1 MIAESSR
8 FVGLMLAALLSAAT
22 ITWAQSAPT
31 VAAADGRN
39 PSAQPK
45 EAGVT
50 TAKPAA
56 GAQPAVVPKA
66 VQPAS
71 SARPATAPAQPR
83 PTSPAV
89 EAPKSAV
96 VPQPVGAS
104 PFKPAT
110 TPAQAKPAQKP
121 RAATNP
127 APAGTR
133 PNVPR
138 NADSRV
144 NLRPAVYKPNPFPPV
159 QTDPRAP
166 DYYEP
171 AHRTVVRPRRLPE
184 RDSSGYGFRN
194 PGGVGRYDEYLPPT
208 GDMSVINPAKPMRMA
223 VSGGTN
229 FPVSRQEQ
237 IMMRNA
243 GTAQAGMLN
252 SQMGMYA
259 RPFGFGG
266 FGYGGGMMYGYGM
279 PF

>member
-1 MIAESSR
+1 M
-8 FVGLMLAALLSAAT
+8 
-22 ITWAQSAPT
+22 
-31 VAAADGRN
+31 
-39 PSAQPK
+39 
-45 EAGVT
+45 
-50 TAKPAA
+50 
-56 GAQPAVVPKA
+56 
-66 VQPAS
+66 
-71 SARPATAPAQPR
+71 
-83 PTSPAV
+83 
-89 EAPKSAV
+89 
-96 VPQPVGAS
+96 
-104 PFKPAT
+104 
-110 TPAQAKPAQKP
+110 
-121 RAATNP
+121 
-127 APAGTR
+127 
-133 PNVPR
+133 
-138 NADSRV
+138 
-144 NLRPAVYKPNPFPPV
+144 RPAVYKPNPFPPI

-184 RDSSGYGFRN
+184 RDANGYGFRN
-194 PGGVGRYDEYLPPT
+194 PGGVGRYDEYLPPA

>member
-1 MIAESSR
+1 MFAESSR
-8 FVGLMLAALLSAAT
+8 FVGFTLTALLSAAT
-22 ITWAQSAPT
+22 IAWGQSSVSA
-31 VAAADGRN
+31 VADDGGRN
-39 PSAQPK
+39 PGSQPQAAGSQPQAAGATTSKPAKGAQTTDASRSVQP
-45 EAGVT
+45 AN

-56 GAQPAVVPKA
+56 
-66 VQPAS
+66 
-71 SARPATAPAQPR
+71 APAQPK
-83 PTSPAV
+83 PSAPAAR
-89 EAPKSAV
+89 EPKAAAP
-96 VPQPVGAS
+96 PVAAGGS
-104 PFKPAT
+104 PFKTAQ
-110 TPAQAKPAQKP
+110 PAQAAP
-121 RAATNP
+121 RARAAANP
-127 APAGTR
+127 AVRSNGD
-133 PNVPR
+133 N
-138 NADSRV
+138 RV
-144 NLRPAVYKPNPFPPV
+144 NMRPAVYKPNPFPPI

-184 RDSSGYGFRN
+184 RDANGYGFRN
-194 PGGVGRYDEYLPPT
+194 PGGVGRYDEYLPPA

>member
-1 MIAESSR
+1 MFAESSR
-8 FVGLMLAALLSAAT
+8 FVGFTLTALLSAAT
-22 ITWAQSAPT
+22 IAWGQSSVSA
-31 VAAADGRN
+31 VADDGGRN
-39 PSAQPK
+39 PGSQPQAAGSQPQAAGATTSKPAKGAQTTDASRGVQPANTAKPAPASAQPK
-45 EAGVT
+45 PSA
-50 TAKPAA
+50 TAAQAPKASAAPPAA
-56 GAQPAVVPKA
+56 G
-66 VQPAS
+66 
-71 SARPATAPAQPR
+71 
-83 PTSPAV
+83 
-89 EAPKSAV
+89 
-96 VPQPVGAS
+96 GS
-104 PFKPAT
+104 PFKT
-110 TPAQAKPAQKP
+110 AQPAQKP
-121 RAATNP
+121 RAAANP
-127 APAGTR
+127 AVR
-133 PNVPR
+133 PKTDN
-138 NADSRV
+138 RV
-144 NLRPAVYKPNPFPPV
+144 NMRPAVYKPNPFPPIP
-159 QTDPRAP
+159 TDPRSP

-184 RDSSGYGFRN
+184 RDANGYGFRN
-194 PGGVGRYDEYLPPT
+194 PGGVGRYDEYLPPA

>member
-8 FVGLMLAALLSAAT
+8 FVGLTLTALLFAAT
-22 ITWAQSAPT
+22 IAWGQSAPT
-31 VAAADGRN
+31 VATDDGGRN
-39 PSAQPK
+39 PAAQPK
-45 EAGVT
+45 AAGAT

-56 GAQPAVVPKA
+56 GAQPAVAPKA
-66 VQPAS
+66 VQPAQ
-71 SARPATAPAQPR
+71 SARSATSPAQPR
-83 PTSPAV
+83 PSAPAAQ
-89 EAPKSAV
+89 APKAAV
-96 VPQPVGAS
+96 APQPAGVS

-110 TPAQAKPAQKP
+110 TAAQGKPAQKP
-121 RAATNP
+121 RAAAKP
-127 APAGTR
+127 AAVR
-133 PNVPR
+133 PSAPR
-138 NADSRV
+138 GADSRV
-144 NLRPAVYKPNPFPPV
+144 NMRPAVYQPNPFPPV

-184 RDSSGYGFRN
+184 RDSYGYGFRN

-208 GDMSVINPAKPMRMA
+208 GDTSVINPAKPMRMA
-223 VSGGTN
+223 VSGGSN

-252 SQMGMYA
+252 SQMGMYS